1 MVVVV
6 VVVVVVVGVVVVVT
20 VVVGGLGLE
29 VVDVMV
35 AGALGGGRLGS
46 FDEVG
51 VGALLGEAVDVE
63 IRTGLSVAPTIPLP
77 SSAAGLALVS
87 VVIGLGHAGARI
99 SRVRNGPD
107 WANRGTRGRGE
118 VGAGQLVAALSAG
131 SLWLTSAKAP
141 MKSRTAMID
150 IAETRT
156 TRRSRQRRLG
166 RGTACP
172 NLRGPVPGLG
182 FISRPWTS

>member
-1 MVVVV
+1 VVV

-87 VVIGLGHAGARI
+87 VV
-99 SRVRNGPD
+99 VGP
-107 WANRGTRGRGE
+107 ATPAPGSAVYGTAPTGPTVVLEGE
-118 VGAGQLVAALSAG
+118 VRSAPVSSSQLCPQG

-156 TRRSRQRRLG
+156 TRRSHQRRLG